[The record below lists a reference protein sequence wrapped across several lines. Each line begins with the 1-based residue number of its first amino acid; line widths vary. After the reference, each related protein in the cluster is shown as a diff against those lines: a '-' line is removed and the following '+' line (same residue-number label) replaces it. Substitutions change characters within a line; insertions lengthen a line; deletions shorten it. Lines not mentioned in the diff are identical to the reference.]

1 MNNSISACFNIEKI
15 TWAIF
20 QMNPLGA
27 PGPNGFPTHFFQ
39 THSSFIKKD
48 ICDFVLN
55 VPNNHG
61 FLDEV
66 NSTYITLIPKV
77 KHISKVGDF
86 RPISLCNVIYKIVAK
101 ILANKLKSILPYII
115 SHTQCAF
122 VPY

>member
-1 MNNSISACFNIEKI
+1 MNNSISACFTIEKI

-27 PGPNGFPTHFFQ
+27 LGPDGFLTHFFQ
-39 THSSFIKKD
+39 THSSSINKD

-55 VPNNHG
+55 FLNNHG

-86 RPISLCNVIYKIVAK
+86 
-101 ILANKLKSILPYII
+101 
-115 SHTQCAF
+115 
-122 VPY
+122 